1 MSAAG
6 LSGRPDGAGGREAS
20 NSAEKAD
27 ARTEARPRRKEQKM
41 RKLFEIGGLVAAVV
55 LIAFGIAALVLGAQ
69 GGSTVQSNLKQEYIF
84 GSPDMSPTGIAPG
97 IKEINVAQQKI
108 AAEQAKA
115 RVPEDER
122 YTFTTV
128 SAPSCSV
135 ADEQVTSGDDAR
147 CFAQYMRIH
156 ALESSSGLTY
166 AQMGRFQA
174 KPDAPLKFTDFAG
187 GTSDE
192 KYAVVN
198 PATKQPVPNG
208 ARNTWVTETALT
220 SALNLAFTAS
230 RISLFGIVVGV
241 ALLLTGIRFAVLAI
255 GGALRNPETALTF
268 LRKRDAKVGGTP
280 AAPKA

>member
-1 MSAAG
+1 MSAAD
-6 LSGRPDGAGGREAS
+6 LSGRPDGAHGRGTNTPPKRPMREQ
-20 NSAEKAD
+20 
-27 ARTEARPRRKEQKM
+27 RPRPRRKEQKM

-69 GGSTVQSNLKQEYIF
+69 GGSTVQSNLKQEYIY
-84 GSPDMSPTGIAPG
+84 GSPDMSPDGIAPG
-97 IKEINVAQQKI
+97 IKEIQVAQKKI

-135 ADEQVTSGDDAR
+135 ADEQVTNGGDAR

-198 PATKQPVPNG
+198 PVTKQPVPNG
-208 ARNTWVTETALT
+208 A
-220 SALNLAFTAS
+220 
-230 RISLFGIVVGV
+230 
-241 ALLLTGIRFAVLAI
+241 
-255 GGALRNPETALTF
+255 
-268 LRKRDAKVGGTP
+268 
-280 AAPKA
+280 